1 MTTTEQYLRA
11 PTRPAP
17 VASPKFRSER
27 RNTSFVALP
36 ERRLLSAMCAR
47 APAWVTPDM
56 LTLLGLAGAALAGL
70 GYALMI
76 VNVAFVWLAVIGLLL
91 NWVGDSLDG
100 SLARARGIERPLYG
114 FFVDHVVDAL
124 ATFFIM
130 VGLSFSGLVDPR
142 VGLITLAAHN
152 LVFSYVFINQAV
164 SNVLV
169 LSFSRFGPTELR
181 MLLVLAGGIYAFT
194 AAFNAPG
201 LPFVQTV
208 LNVAFC
214 VVALISTAT
223 FLTNAYGT
231 AMKLRA
237 EETARQT
244 RA

>member
-1 MTTTEQYLRA
+1 VTTTEQYYRTA
-11 PTRPAP
+11 PRPAP
-17 VASPKFRSER
+17 VANPKFRSER

-36 ERRLLSAMCAR
+36 ERRLLSAMCSR
-47 APAWVTPDM
+47 APAWVTPDI
-56 LTLLGLAGAALAGL
+56 LTLLGLAGAAFAGL

-76 VNVAFVWLAVIGLLL
+76 VNVAFAWLAAIGLLL

-124 ATFFIM
+124 ATFLIM

-142 VGLITLAAHN
+142 IGLITLAAHN
-152 LVFSYVFINQAV
+152 LVFNYVFINQAV

-181 MLLVLAGGIYAFT
+181 MLLVLAGAIYAFT
-194 AAFNAPG
+194 AAFDAPA
-201 LPFVQTV
+201 LAFVQTV
-208 LNVAFC
+208 LNLAFC

-223 FLTNAYGT
+223 FLVNAYGT
-231 AMKLRA
+231 AVTLRA
-237 EETARQT
+237 DDAARQA
-244 RA
+244 RS